1 MKRREFLALVGGAAA
16 ARPLAANAQ
25 QPAMP
30 VIGFLN
36 SGSAPSPQSLA
47 AFHAGLKE
55 SGFIEGQNV
64 TIEHRTADGK
74 YDRLSAF
81 AADLVGRKVNVI
93 VANGSPPSAFAA
105 RTATTTIPIVFLFG
119 ADPVR
124 IGLVASLN
132 RPGGNIT
139 GISTFGSEN
148 EIVTKQLE
156 LLRELIPN
164 ARAFALLVNPKNP
177 THGVDKSRWRRI
189 ADALGVT
196 IEIIS
201 ASSEGDYD
209 PAIASLADKPVDA
222 VYVVADSFFGS
233 FRRGL
238 IAALANHA
246 MPAMFTNRQ
255 YAVEGGLICYGS
267 NLSEAQRHAGIYTGR
282 ILKGDKPADLP
293 VVRPTKFDLA
303 INLKTAKALRL
314 TVPDSLLMQA
324 TEVIE

>member
-1 MKRREFLALVGGAAA
+1 
-16 ARPLAANAQ
+16 
-25 QPAMP
+25 
-30 VIGFLN
+30 
-36 SGSAPSPQSLA
+36 
-47 AFHAGLKE
+47 
-55 SGFIEGQNV
+55 
-64 TIEHRTADGK
+64 
-74 YDRLSAF
+74 
-81 AADLVGRKVNVI
+81 
-93 VANGSPPSAFAA
+93 
-105 RTATTTIPIVFLFG
+105 
-119 ADPVR
+119 
-124 IGLVASLN
+124 
-132 RPGGNIT
+132 
-139 GISTFGSEN
+139 
-148 EIVTKQLE
+148 
-156 LLRELIPN
+156 
-164 ARAFALLVNPKNP
+164 
-177 THGVDKSRWRRI
+177 
-189 ADALGVT
+189 VT

-267 NLSEAQRHAGIYTGR
+267 NLREAQRHAGIYTGR